1 MVVLFD
7 SVRCPGCAVS
17 LDDGLRSCP
26 RCGYLFELRQHVAHL
41 GFGGTVLEVLVAVL
55 LMLVSTLLI
64 IPVAWAFARI
74 CRWFCL
80 NLRFSDGTIASF
92 QGRGGEIA
100 FWVILTVLTG
110 GTEFFPFGL
119 GVRVR
124 LFSFPVHGR
133 AAENAFEAIAFL
145 VACFGTIKIIRWFVR
160 KVHLSSARLFTFDGG
175 YWGLVGWCIL
185 NSIMVLTIIGWAWTV
200 AATYRWLA
208 RNTRAKG
215 SALQFDGEGHQILWR
230 VAVSVLLSILIIPIP
245 WVFLWYTR
253 WLVTNVTIDGQLS
266 DATAD

>member
-1 MVVLFD
+1 MVLPLRP
-7 SVRCPGCAVS
+7 VRCPRCAAS
-17 LDDGLRSCP
+17 LADGLWSCP
-26 RCGYLFELRQHVAHL
+26 RCGHPFEPRHHATHL
-41 GFGGTVLEVLVAVL
+41 EFGGTALEVLVRVI
-55 LMLVSTLLI
+55 LMLVSMLLI
-64 IPVAWAFARI
+64 IPSAWAFAAV
-74 CRWFCL
+74 CRWFCR
-80 NLRFSDGTIASF
+80 NLRFSDGTVATF
-92 QGRGGEIA
+92 QGHGGEIVG
-100 FWVILTVLTG
+100 WWILTLLTG
-110 GTEFFPFGL
+110 GTKILPF

-124 LFSFPVHGR
+124 LFSFPEHNN
-133 AAENAFEAIAFL
+133 AAEYAFGGFAFL
-145 VACFGTIKIIRWFVR
+145 IACFGTIKIIRWFVR
-160 KVHLSSARLFTFDGG
+160 NVHLSSDRRFTFEGS
-175 YWGLVGWCIL
+175 YWGLLGWNIL
-185 NSIMVLTIIGWAWTV
+185 NSLMVLTIIGWAWTV